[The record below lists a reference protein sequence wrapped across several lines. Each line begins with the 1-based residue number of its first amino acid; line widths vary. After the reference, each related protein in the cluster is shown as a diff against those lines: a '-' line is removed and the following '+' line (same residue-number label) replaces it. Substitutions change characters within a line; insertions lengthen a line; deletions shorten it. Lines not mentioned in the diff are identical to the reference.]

1 LISLETRS
9 PTDPHGAVLRSR
21 EAIERLWRP

>member
-1 LISLETRS
+1 LIALETRS

-21 EAIERLWRP
+21 DDIEKLWRS

>member
-1 LISLETRS
+1 VLETRS

-21 EAIERLWRP
+21 DNIEKLWRS